1 MNKLLLSILVPII
14 LTIMA
19 LSFVAFWGWVI
30 ISIAGSAIKIG
41 IDDCESIY
49 PMMNYFQ
56 LQIFC

>member
-19 LSFVAFWGWVI
+19 LSFVALCWWVI

-41 IDDCESIY
+41 LDDCESVY

-56 LQIFC
+56 LQMFC